1 MSSEAKPIPVPKNS
15 QRERLLQHVAINAST
30 LFLVAIVL
38 MCNYL
43 AFRHYERFDWTSQG
57 VFTLS
62 GKSKSV
68 LSGLK
73 QDLDIYLFMAQ
84 GEPSYDSTDELLN
97 RYTAS
102 STHIKVHHVD
112 PDRDATGFKLLAQ
125 RFGIAA
131 SVIETGQALADVA
144 AVVAMGD
151 KNWHVS
157 RDDLVSMD
165 LGMPGEPEGEQDS
178 VSIKAE
184 QALTGA
190 IVQVTSGR
198 PTKLCTTKGHGE
210 WSLDEGAER
219 SLASLKTGLRHDNL
233 EWQAFETLGQK
244 SVPQGCDAVFVIG
257 PLHAFSESE
266 ANVLVEYVRG
276 GGNLLLALDPVIE
289 HDEISATGFE
299 APLRELGIQ
308 IDRALVL
315 ELDKERLLTPNAAE
329 FAVTEFGDHATTRP
343 LQHAARVFM
352 VLARSITPA
361 GNDPSVE
368 ILMRTSDKGFAET
381 AVADVK
387 GDAEPKRGPGDIE
400 GPVSVAVAAHV
411 TKGGDDATAQ
421 KTGGRLI
428 VVGDSDFMQG
438 QLLESPELQNFY
450 LASAWTGWL
459 TERQALIQI
468 PPKKVK
474 TGSIVFSQDDLW
486 ALLLRVGVLVP
497 GAAFVLGFAV
507 WLNRRQ

>member
-1 MSSEAKPIPVPKNS
+1 
-15 QRERLLQHVAINAST
+15 
-30 LFLVAIVL
+30 
-38 MCNYL
+38 
-43 AFRHYERFDWTSQG
+43 
-57 VFTLS
+57 
-62 GKSKSV
+62 
-68 LSGLK
+68 
-73 QDLDIYLFMAQ
+73 MAQ
-84 GEPSYDSTDELLN
+84 GEQSYDSTDELLN
-97 RYTAS
+97 RYIAAS
-102 STHIKVHHVD
+102 QHIKVHHVD
-112 PDRDATGFKLLAQ
+112 PDRQASEFKLLAQ

-144 AVVAMGD
+144 AVVAMGN

-157 RDDLVSMD
+157 RDDLVSVDM
-165 LGMPGEPEGEQDS
+165 GVPGEQETEQDA

-210 WSLDEGAER
+210 WVLDEGAER

-233 EWQAFETLGQK
+233 EWQAFESFGQK

-266 ANVLVEYVRG
+266 AHVLIEYVRG

-289 HDEISATGFE
+289 HDEVSATGFE
-299 APLRELGIQ
+299 APLRDLGIRL
-308 IDRALVL
+308 DRALVL

-329 FAVTEFGDHATTRP
+329 FAVTEFGDHETTRP
-343 LQHAARVFM
+343 LQHAGRVFM
-352 VLARSITPA
+352 VLARSVSPA

-368 ILMRTSDKGFAET
+368 ILMRTSGKGFAET

-387 GDAEPKRGPGDIE
+387 GDTEPQRGPGDIE
-400 GPVSVAVAAHV
+400 GPVSVAVAAHI
-411 TKGGDDATAQ
+411 TPGGDSATAN
-421 KTGGRLI
+421 KKPGGRLV
-428 VVGDSDFMQG
+428 VVGDSDFLQG
-438 QLLESPELQNFY
+438 PLLESAELQNFY

-486 ALLLRVGVLVP
+486 ALLFRVAVLVP